1 MWMYLMTME
10 NQTAMQEF
18 IEYLELTYGSL
29 DPFIKEIY
37 LKKEK
42 EQDFNTIIGIIKDIK
57 YFTSSEFKG
66 RKIDETKDDSCLPRK
81 KREEREVKSDSCLTV
96 GALSEVLKSATR
108 FADGFRLVDQKE
120 KSM

>member
-1 MWMYLMTME
+1 ME

-42 EQDFNTIIGIIKDIK
+42 EQIIESYDVVQ
-57 YFTSSEFKG
+57 S
-66 RKIDETKDDSCLPRK
+66 DEQGNMLNGEQYYKENYNSN
-81 KREEREVKSDSCLTV
+81 ER
-96 GALSEVLKSATR
+96 
-108 FADGFRLVDQKE
+108 
-120 KSM
+120 

>member
-1 MWMYLMTME
+1 ME

-42 EQDFNTIIGIIKDIK
+42 EQIIEAYDVVQA
-57 YFTSSEFKG
+57 
-66 RKIDETKDDSCLPRK
+66 DEQGNMLNG
-81 KREEREVKSDSCLTV
+81 E
-96 GALSEVLKSATR
+96 
-108 FADGFRLVDQKE
+108 QYYKE
-120 KSM
+120 NYNSNFQSK

>member
-1 MWMYLMTME
+1 MTME

-42 EQDFNTIIGIIKDIK
+42 EQIIESYDVVQA
-57 YFTSSEFKG
+57 
-66 RKIDETKDDSCLPRK
+66 DEQGNMLNG
-81 KREEREVKSDSCLTV
+81 EQYYNINYNENI
-96 GALSEVLKSATR
+96 
-108 FADGFRLVDQKE
+108 
-120 KSM
+120 